1 MNKKYHLYSSMPM
14 LGNHKAYAEIFPE
27 ALKHN
32 YRIMQSEIKRSSP
45 NTSAICV
52 LKADAYGHGAKNC
65 CRALLEEGCRFFA
78 VSSIEEAIDLR
89 EVCLEYGAN
98 AEILILG
105 YTLPSQAALL
115 AKYNIMTSLVDTAFA
130 EALAKEAE
138 KINVRVRCHI
148 KLDTGMN
155 RIGFPAKCPS
165 DISAS
170 VENIVKIS
178 EYSSLDICGMFTHF
192 AKADDALDDPST
204 REYTDKQAE
213 NFKALDAALLSRG
226 IDVGF
231 RHICNSAAAMGFPE
245 YHFDA
250 CRLGITLY
258 GTHSSRVV
266 DKYSLKPVMRLCTVV
281 SHIHTLRAGESVSYG
296 GVYTADKPTK
306 IATIPIGY
314 ADGFVRAYSGARV
327 SVMTERGLV
336 KAKILGRICMDQ
348 CMIDVTNS
356 EVSIGDKVVIFGNA
370 PSELTE
376 LAKMANT
383 IEYESLCLVTSRVP
397 RIVVE

>member
-1 MNKKYHLYSSMPM
+1 MPM
-14 LGNHKAYAEIFPE
+14 LGNHKAYAEILPE

-32 YRIMQSEIKRSSP
+32 YRIMRDEIKRASP
-45 NTSAICV
+45 NTSTICV

-89 EVCLEYGAN
+89 EVCLEYGAD

-115 AKYNIMTSLVDTAFA
+115 AKYNIITSLVDPSFA
-130 EALAKEAE
+130 EELAREAA
-138 KINVRVRCHI
+138 KISVRVKCHI

-165 DISAS
+165 DIAES
-170 VENIVKIS
+170 VEDITNIFRH
-178 EYSSLDICGMFTHF
+178 SSLNICGMFTHF
-192 AKADDALDDPST
+192 AKADDALDDPAT
-204 REYTDKQAE
+204 RKFTDRQTE
-213 NFKALDAALLSRG
+213 NFKALDEALLSRG

-231 RHICNSAAAMGFPE
+231 RHVCNSAAAMGFPE

-266 DKYSLKPVMRLCTVV
+266 DKYALMPVMRLCTVV
-281 SHIHTLRAGESVSYG
+281 SHVHTLRVGESVSYG
-296 GVYTADKPTK
+296 GIYTADRPTK

-314 ADGFVRAYSGARV
+314 ADGFIRAYSGAQV
-327 SVMTERGLV
+327 SVMTSDGTV

-348 CMIDVTNS
+348 CMIDITDT
-356 EVSIGDKVVIFGNA
+356 EVSVGDKVVIFGNS